1 MKVKVRVIVI
11 GVIIL
16 SFIYLQWGRNI
27 EVCNTQVENS
37 NDYCKQKIM
46 VIANRVWISDKEKF
60 GYDMIQK
67 CRDNSFDKIRF
78 SYDLEQPNEL
88 IIQVYTNRLGYRMGE
103 PNFTVYFKNK
113 EKNGQYDII
122 DNPEEFEMIVE

>member
-27 EVCNTQVENS
+27 EVCNTQVETG
-37 NDYCKQKIM
+37 NDYCKQKITI
-46 VIANRVWISDKEKF
+46 IANRVWISDKEKF

-78 SYDLEQPNEL
+78 SYDLEQHHEL
-88 IIQVYTNRLGYRMGE
+88 IIKVYTNRIGYNVGKLS
-103 PNFTVYFKNK
+103 FTVYFENK
-113 EKNGQYDII
+113 EKGRQYDII
-122 DNPEEFEMIVE
+122 NNPEKYEMIIE

>member
-27 EVCNTQVENS
+27 EVCNTQVETG
-37 NDYCKQKIM
+37 NDYCKQNITI
-46 VIANRVWISDKEKF
+46 IANRVLLIDKEKF

-67 CRDNSFDKIRF
+67 CIDNSFDKIRF

-88 IIQVYTNRLGYRMGE
+88 IIQVYTNRLVYSMGE

-113 EKNGQYDII
+113 ENDGRYNIV
-122 DNPEEFEMIVE
+122 DNTEKFEMSIK

>member
-1 MKVKVRVIVI
+1 MKVKIYVIVI
-11 GVIIL
+11 GAIIL
-16 SFIYLQWGRNI
+16 SFIYLQWGRII
-27 EVCNTQVENS
+27 EVCNTQVETG
-37 NDYCKQKIM
+37 NDYCKQKIT

-88 IIQVYTNRLGYRMGE
+88 IIQVYTNRLWYRMGE
-103 PNFTVYFKNK
+103 SNFNVYFKNK

-122 DNPEEFEMIVE
+122 DNPEEFEMIIE

>member
-1 MKVKVRVIVI
+1 MKVKARVIVI

-27 EVCNTQVENS
+27 EVCNTQVETG
-37 NDYCKQKIM
+37 NDYCKQNITI
-46 VIANRVWISDKEKF
+46 IANRVLLIDKEKF

-67 CRDNSFDKIRF
+67 CIDNSFDKIRF

-88 IIQVYTNRLGYRMGE
+88 IIQVYTNRLVYSMGE

-113 EKNGQYDII
+113 ENDGRYNIV
-122 DNPEEFEMIVE
+122 DNTEKFEMSIK